1 MVQPMARPIYQPVR
15 RMPMAVPMARP
26 VYVPV
31 FRPPMMPRLNI
42 APKQS
47 YRNPSGQ
54 GMIFGDRLPG
64 AGPVAPRRSFVPSVG
79 PMASAA
85 PMVPRMSPLSPSATP
100 MSRPMY
106 VPVRSPVRR
115 RFKRSNSEGDD
126 KKNDEKN
133 RMTYMNPFFA
143 PMPRFMPPMFRP
155 PMMPRLNI
163 APKQSYRNPS
173 GQGMIF
179 GDRLPGAGPVAP
191 RRSFVPSVGP
201 MASAAPMVS

>member
-64 AGPVAPRRSFVPSVG
+64 AGPVAPRRSFVPSVS
-79 PMASAA
+79 PMVNAA
-85 PMVPRMSPLSPSATP
+85 PMMSTMASGAAMSPPMMSTMASRAAMSPPMYTHRRVKRANSEASDKRPETMGFLPSFFSPFMPNPFMPRRFIPRTKSPLS
-100 MSRPMY
+100 
-106 VPVRSPVRR
+106 
-115 RFKRSNSEGDD
+115 
-126 KKNDEKN
+126 
-133 RMTYMNPFFA
+133 FFA
-143 PMPRFMPPMFRP
+143 K
-155 PMMPRLNI
+155 
-163 APKQSYRNPS
+163 KQSYVDPATKS
-173 GQGMIF
+173 KI
-179 GDRLPGAGPVAP
+179 
-191 RRSFVPSVGP
+191 S
-201 MASAAPMVS
+201 